1 MNKILDTINSFLV
14 EKNQM
19 IICCNKNNIILIIK
33 NGSVVANIV
42 NELKNKI
49 GINEIDIND
58 QIIILYKDIEIID
71 GKNYIKPIKIIKQY
85 KYTFN
90 YDTSDHSDNI
100 DYDIN

>member
-42 NELKNKI
+42 NEFKKTI

-58 QIIILYKDIEIID
+58 QIIILYKDIEIIN

-85 KYTFN
+85 KYAFN
-90 YDTSDHSDNI
+90 YDTNSDNS

>member
-19 IICCNKNNIILIIK
+19 IICCNKNNITLVIK
-33 NGSVVANIV
+33 NGSVISNIV
-42 NELKNKI
+42 NEFKEKI
-49 GINEIDIND
+49 GISDLYVHD
-58 QIIILYKDIEIID
+58 QIIIIYKDIEIINE
-71 GKNYIKPIKIIKQY
+71 KNYIKPIKIIKQY

-90 YDTSDHSDNI
+90 SDTSDHSDYS